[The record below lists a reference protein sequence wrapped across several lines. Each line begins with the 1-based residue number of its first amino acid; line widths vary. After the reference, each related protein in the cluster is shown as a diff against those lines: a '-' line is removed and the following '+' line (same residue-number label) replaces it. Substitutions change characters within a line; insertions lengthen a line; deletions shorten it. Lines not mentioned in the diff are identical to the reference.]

1 MISSQLKDF
10 DQHIFLNSQQAANF
24 QTFQNWLGN
33 YSEKVNFIG
42 TYNLNFNGT
51 LMVKNNAALML
62 ALENLVNTSPGSDV
76 VFKKLVPKVQ
86 QSIRVVWKHEI
97 NLSPVAEL
105 FLKLLKESFL

>member
-33 YSEKVNFIG
+33 NSEKVNFIG

-62 ALENLVNTSPGSDV
+62 TLENLVNTSPGSDV